1 MIREHENRNGLAQH
15 SPSTKVLCLIYRT
28 YDVTENAE
36 ENKMMIDH
44 LVVKPRKA
52 YKRHCGTFAFS
63 LVIAA

>member
-1 MIREHENRNGLAQH
+1 ML
-15 SPSTKVLCLIYRT
+15 KT
-28 YDVTENAE
+28 YDITEKAE

-44 LVVKPRKA
+44 SDALVVKPRKA